1 MEVTNF
7 YQYLNRVRGNN
18 IALGILA
25 KDLRNDPDAP
35 RVTKNSKKSVYRYLK
50 NKNYSISQEFVKA
63 FDNWH
68 YEELYQKR
76 FRTLPNISE
85 DNRNLWK

>member
-1 MEVTNF
+1 MTNF
-7 YQYLNRVRGNN
+7 YQYLNRVKDNN
-18 IALGILA
+18 TALGILA
-25 KDLRNDPDAP
+25 KDLLNDPDAP

-50 NKNYSISQEFVKA
+50 NKNFTIAEECVKV
-63 FDNWH
+63 FNKWR
-68 YEELYQKR
+68 YEEFYQKR

>member
-1 MEVTNF
+1 MVNF
-7 YQYLNRVRGNN
+7 YQHLNRVKDNN
-18 IALGILA
+18 AALGILD
-25 KDLRNDPDAP
+25 KDLRNDPDVP

-50 NKNYSISQEFVKA
+50 NKNFTIAEEFVKA
-63 FDNWH
+63 FDNWR
-68 YEELYQKR
+68 YEELYQKQ